1 MALATVSSISNQ
13 ENASQMCLLAYLTG
27 NSSVEILSSGLY
39 LVCIKLSASNHLGYS
54 KALLKDRLEGSYR
67 WEGPQLM
74 MSWARDVDVLGWASH
89 GVCGIIVQDQSAGAI
104 LQGFYCAPHLLLPW
118 GVKECLAEECW
129 DGSWTVWF
137 WLGGHWHNNLEK
149 GLKAGSRSPSCILMS
164 FHWWHSVLGQ
174 ERKL

>member
-1 MALATVSSISNQ
+1 MTKEEGQSLFQFAGYSPSLREVGIEAGAMKGSFLLACSPGFLIYLSYIAQAHLPRHGITHSRLGLPVSISNQ

-74 MSWARDVDVLGWASH
+74 MS
-89 GVCGIIVQDQSAGAI
+89 
-104 LQGFYCAPHLLLPW
+104 
-118 GVKECLAEECW
+118 
-129 DGSWTVWF
+129 
-137 WLGGHWHNNLEK
+137 
-149 GLKAGSRSPSCILMS
+149 
-164 FHWWHSVLGQ
+164 
-174 ERKL
+174 